1 MSGKRSF
8 TNSIGGSSGSRG
20 ATMTSVNY
28 NQSKGHGG
36 LVYSPKASFGHFAAK
51 PEAKASQAPGP
62 AHRDMPTTGSPAGG
76 NYKKSGK
83 EK

>member
-8 TNSIGGSSGSRG
+8 TNSIGGSSGSSPVK
-20 ATMTSVNY
+20 MSSVGY
-28 NQSKGHGG
+28 NQAKGHGG
-36 LVYSPKASFGHFAAK
+36 IYVSPKVAFGKYAPK
-51 PEAKASQAPGP
+51 PEAQASTAPGP